1 MRKAATSAALAVLV
15 LSQLWI
21 VGAVAQ
27 SSGLHWIV
35 SQSSVKRLRAAMPS
49 AQVNQL
55 FDNPNTYVIVN
66 MPHENDGL
74 PQAKHV
80 LFYRDEKLMA
90 ADLAAGKL
98 NGFDGVLYDD
108 EEYNEP
114 GNTTPEDQKANPL
127 PYVQDAAKILH
138 AAGKILVYTIG
149 PGTGPQ
155 GSFWRST
162 LPSVSPYPDVIDF
175 QTQAAE
181 GTPRFEQQVARY
193 SQVYRASGGHLMLVG
208 LAASPKGEFKS
219 EQDIRGAY
227 DAALANRPPVD
238 GFWLNMAVKSRS
250 CTGCASSLDISPMVQ
265 FLQSTL
271 H

>member
-1 MRKAATSAALAVLV
+1 MRKVMPAAIVAAFLLHV
-15 LSQLWI
+15 WC
-21 VGAVAQ
+21 VAAIAQ
-27 SSGLHWIV
+27 PSGIHWIV
-35 SQSSVKRLRAAMPS
+35 SQSSIKRLRSAMPP

-74 PQAKHV
+74 PNAKHV

-90 ADLAAGKL
+90 SDLAAGRIRDY
-98 NGFDGVLYDD
+98 DGVLYDD
-108 EEYNEP
+108 EAYNEP

-127 PYVQDAAKILH
+127 PYVQDAAQVLH

-155 GSFWRST
+155 DAFWRST
-162 LPSVSPYPDVIDF
+162 LPSVAPYPDVIDF

-181 GTPRFEQQVARY
+181 GTPRFAQQVAHY
-193 SQVYRASGGHLMLVG
+193 SQIYRRSGGHLMLVG
-208 LAASPKGEFKS
+208 LAASPKGQFKS
-219 EQDIRGAY
+219 EQDIRAAY
-227 DAALANRPPVD
+227 DTALANRPPVD